1 MRERVMGFEPRWI
14 QNLMIAG
21 GSEPDGSGKG
31 DKRPRNPP
39 PKAGTSSLDELRTM
53 VNMDA

>member
-21 GSEPDGSGKG
+21 GSEPGGSGKVIRDYG
-31 DKRPRNPP
+31 FCP
-39 PKAGTSSLDELRTM
+39 
-53 VNMDA
+53 